1 MRRTLLAWLC
11 AVTVSVSATSAA
23 AHDSWF
29 TPLPPTPRGQLVLA
43 LGTGTAYPRYEVPVA
58 PQQVADSGCVGEG
71 VREKPLRDGVELW
84 LDGIRQWLTG
94 ATTAANPAA
103 NPAADAE
110 ANAQATA
117 PPVLALRTGRPVSP
131 AVSVS
136 CWARLVP
143 IDIDIDDATVEVY
156 LDEVQ
161 ALPAVRQRWAALKAR
176 GVRWQE
182 TYVKHA
188 RIERDGDGDSAALAT
203 PALPALGLDLRLQAA
218 RRPLRAGDSLRV
230 QLLRDGQPL
239 AGQPLQL
246 VGTDGG
252 SEGSA
257 GVWQRTDA
265 TGQIE
270 LRLPA
275 AGRWLLRGTE
285 LRPAADGSDRWES
298 RFVTLAFEVPARP

>member
-1 MRRTLLAWLC
+1 MRPPALALALALAWVC
-11 AVTVSVSATSAA
+11 ALAAGPAA
-23 AHDSWF
+23 AHDTWF

-43 LGTGTAYPRYEVPVA
+43 LGTGTAYPRYEVAVA
-58 PQQVADSGCVGEG
+58 PQQLADSGCVGEG
-71 VREKPLRDGVELW
+71 VREKPLRDGVELS
-84 LDGIRQWLTG
+84 LDGIRQWFAS
-94 ATTAANPAA
+94 ATDAANAGV
-103 NPAADAE
+103 E
-110 ANAQATA
+110 APPVA

-131 AVSVS
+131 AASVS

-143 IDIDIDDATVEVY
+143 IDIDIDDATVDVY

-161 ALPAVRQRWAALKAR
+161 ALPAVRERWAALKAR
-176 GVRWQE
+176 GARWQE

-188 RIERDGDGDSAALAT
+188 RIELDGDGDSAALATPAFT

-246 VGTDGG
+246 AGTD
-252 SEGSA
+252 GSA
-257 GVWQRTDA
+257 GVWHRTDA
-265 TGQIE
+265 TGQLE

-285 LRPAADGSDRWES
+285 LRPAADGSDRWGS
-298 RFVTLAFEVPARP
+298 RFVTLAFEVTARP

>member
-1 MRRTLLAWLC
+1 MRRATLAWLC
-11 AVTVSVSATSAA
+11 AATVTSAA

-43 LGTGTAYPRYEVPVA
+43 LGTGTAYPRYEVAIA
-58 PQQVADSGCVGEG
+58 PQQLADSGCVGEG
-71 VREKPLRDGVELW
+71 VREKPLRDGVELS
-84 LDGIRQWLTG
+84 LDGIRQWFT
-94 ATTAANPAA
+94 
-103 NPAADAE
+103 E
-110 ANAQATA
+110 ASNASNA

-131 AVSVS
+131 VVSVS

-143 IDIDIDDATVEVY
+143 IEIDIDDPTVDVY

-161 ALPAVRQRWAALKAR
+161 APPSVRERWAALKAR

-188 RIERDGDGDSAALAT
+188 RIELDGEGDTAAVAT
-203 PALPALGLDLRLQAA
+203 PALPALGLDLRLQAE
-218 RRPLRAGDSLRV
+218 RRPLRAGDTVRFE
-230 QLLRDGQPL
+230 LLRDGQPL

-246 VGTDGG
+246 VGDGSG
-252 SEGSA
+252 A
-257 GVWQRTDA
+257 GHWHRTDA
-265 TGQIE
+265 QGRLT

-285 LRPAADGSDRWES
+285 IRPAPDGSDRWDS
-298 RFVTLAFEVPARP
+298 RFVTLAFEVKASR

>member
-1 MRRTLLAWLC
+1 MRRAALALLC
-11 AVTVSVSATSAA
+11 ALAALPAA

-43 LGTGTAYPRYEVPVA
+43 LGTGTAFPRYEVAIA
-58 PQQVADSGCVGEG
+58 PQQLADSGCVGDG
-71 VREKPLRDGVELW
+71 VREKPLRDGVELS
-84 LDGIRQWLTG
+84 LDGIRQWFA
-94 ATTAANPAA
+94 ATT
-103 NPAADAE
+103 E
-110 ANAQATA
+110 G

-131 AVSVS
+131 VVSVS

-143 IDIDIDDATVEVY
+143 IDIGIDDATVDIY

-161 ALPAVRQRWAALKAR
+161 ALPAVRERWAALKAR

-188 RIERDGDGDSAALAT
+188 RIEVDGDGDTAAVAT
-203 PALPALGLDLRLQAA
+203 PALPSLGLDVRVESA
-218 RRPLRAGDSLRV
+218 RRPLRAGDSVRF

-246 VGTDGG
+246 VGD
-252 SEGSA
+252 SS
-257 GVWQRTDA
+257 GVGIWRRTDA
-265 TGQIE
+265 EGRLD

-285 LRPAADGSDRWES
+285 LRPAPDGSDRWDS
-298 RFVTLAFEVPARP
+298 RFVTLAFEVRPPR

>member
-1 MRRTLLAWLC
+1 MRRIALAWLC
-11 AVTVSVSATSAA
+11 AATVTSAA

-43 LGTGTAYPRYEVPVA
+43 LGTGTAYPRYEVAVA
-58 PQQVADSGCVGEG
+58 PQQLADSGCVGDG
-71 VREKPLRDGVELW
+71 VREKPLRDGVELS
-84 LDGIRQWLTG
+84 LDGIRQWFDS
-94 ATTAANPAA
+94 AVN
-103 NPAADAE
+103 
-110 ANAQATA
+110 A

-131 AVSVS
+131 VVSVS

-143 IDIDIDDATVEVY
+143 IDIDIDDPTVDIY

-161 ALPAVRQRWAALKAR
+161 ALPAVRERWAALKAR

-188 RIERDGDGDSAALAT
+188 RIELDGEGDTAAVAT
-203 PALPALGLDLRLQAA
+203 PALPALGLDLRVDAA
-218 RRPLRAGDSLRV
+218 RRPLRAGDSVRF

-246 VGTDGG
+246 VGDGSG
-252 SEGSA
+252 V
-257 GVWQRTDA
+257 GVWRRTDA
-265 TGQIE
+265 EGRLA

-285 LRPAADGSDRWES
+285 LRPAPDGSDRWDS
-298 RFVTLAFEVPARP
+298 RFVTLAFEVKPAR